1 MSDEPITLHQR
12 RGSIHADGHREQVR
26 VADVAGRFTTWRRRA
41 FILLMLVYAAAPLIK
56 VGGQPLIFLDITGRR
71 FFLFGQTFNAQD
83 AYLLFFLLAGGVL
96 SIFLVTAVMGRVW
109 CGWACPQTVFLE
121 GIFRPIERLLEGS
134 KHEQLRL
141 ARQPLR
147 GRKLRILAMKHGL
160 YLLAALA
167 VSHIFISY
175 FVSLEQLRSWVFE
188 SPREHWTAFLWMAA
202 ITGALYFNFAW
213 FREQTCLI
221 LCPYGRFQSALT
233 DDDTLVIGYD
243 LGRGEPRGGVGTA
256 GAGDCV
262 DCLRCVEVCPTAID
276 IREGLQ
282 LECIGCANCIDACDD
297 IMAKLGRPAGLVR
310 YDSLKGLSGQPRR
323 WARPR
328 VYLYLAILLLLAGT
342 GAVFAAGR
350 KPFEATLI
358 RQTGAPFVLEEG
370 EDEVETIRNQY
381 FVHVVNKTP
390 RHSRF
395 DLKVLLP
402 EGAEALLPLPSVEV
416 DSLADQRIPLVVS
429 LPMEAYEAL
438 GPFDVEVETRDA
450 QSERVVRSRLRF
462 LGPVER

>member
-12 RGSIHADGHREQVR
+12 RGSIHADGRREKVR

-41 FILLMLVYAAAPLIK
+41 FVLLMLVYAAAPLIK
-56 VGGQPLIFLDITGRR
+56 VGGQPLIFLDIAGRR

-83 AYLLFFLLAGGVL
+83 TYLLFFLLAGGIL

-147 GRKLRILAMKHGL
+147 GRKLRILAIKHGL

-221 LCPYGRFQSALT
+221 LCPYGRLQSALT

-310 YDSLKGLSGQPRR
+310 YDSLKGLAGRPRR

-328 VYLYLAILLLLAGT
+328 VYLYLAILLALAGT

-350 KPFEATLI
+350 RPFEATLI
-358 RQTGAPFVLEEG
+358 RQTGAPYVLEVVG
-370 EDEVETIRNQY
+370 GQETIRNQY
-381 FVHVVNKTP
+381 FVHLVNKTP
-390 RHSRF
+390 RRGRF
-395 DLKVLLP
+395 ELKVLLP
-402 EGAEALLPLPSVEV
+402 EGAEAVLPMPSVEV

-429 LPMEAYEAL
+429 LPEEAYEAL
-438 GPFDVEVETRDA
+438 GPFDVQVETRDA
-450 QSERVVRSRLRF
+450 QSGQVVGSKLRF